1 MTHLN
6 FEWDGD
12 KYTWDLAKAGRCTLG
27 YIIIFVTGYHFM
39 HCVMRLLGDLTEAR
53 DAKTE
58 EDSKDVSK
66 YSDQENKAS
75 QEAAS
80 GKTSHSAAKDEGSK
94 TKEKIS
100 SDGSDPLGK
109 GTTCSSMQND
119 RLVEK
124 KKDQ

>member
-53 DAKTE
+53 EAKTE
-58 EDSKDVSK
+58 ETNKKITKST
-66 YSDQENKAS
+66 ENVNKGR

-80 GKTSHSAAKDEGSK
+80 AKSNNYEVKDEQIE
-94 TKEKIS
+94 TKEETS
-100 SDGSDPLGK
+100 GDGSD
-109 GTTCSSMQND
+109 T
-119 RLVEK
+119 
-124 KKDQ
+124 